1 MAFSPRQTKIR
12 PELYAVDS
20 KDFSKLLVIAS
31 QMIDPT
37 NDPSSDAYQGV
48 KIDRGNFLS
57 CFRSST
63 RSGSHFSRK
72 NWSTWLWS
80 TGWVDSR
87 LEIPLLQETLII
99 NKYCV
104 LVHDSDDA
112 DQQKFVVSK
121 RIQKAV
127 RSKHGLL
134 GFGEWTEPVYLLDD
148 GNDGT
153 LYSFGRNRRKGDSN
167 NQVRLSS
174 QALHLMN
181 LNRGYYVSKTNKTVP
196 PTTDLKSMKKKKKK
210 KKNATSASM
219 DCEEEGKILYLM
231 HRHTIEAQQYNICA
245 HQPS

>member
-20 KDFSKLLVIAS
+20 KEFSKLLLIAS

-72 NWSTWLWS
+72 NWSAWLLS

-87 LEIPLLQETLII
+87 LEIRGQQDLMQI
-99 NKYCV
+99 NKCCV

-121 RIQKAV
+121 KIQKAV

-174 QALHLMN
+174 QALHRMN

-231 HRHTIEAQQYNICA
+231 HRHTIEAQQCNPGSNTII
-245 HQPS
+245 

>member
-121 RIQKAV
+121 KIQKAV

-134 GFGEWTEPVYLLDD
+134 GFGEWTEPLYLLDD

-174 QALHLMN
+174 QALHRMN

-231 HRHTIEAQQYNICA
+231 HRHTIEAQ
-245 HQPS
+245 HW

>member
-1 MAFSPRQTKIR
+1 MWYTGVLGRAGITNLYQYLAEKIGA
-12 PELYAVDS
+12 E
-20 KDFSKLLVIAS
+20 
-31 QMIDPT
+31 
-37 NDPSSDAYQGV
+37 
-48 KIDRGNFLS
+48 
-57 CFRSST
+57 
-63 RSGSHFSRK
+63 
-72 NWSTWLWS
+72 WLWT

-87 LEIPLLQETLII
+87 LETQHLIQNLI
-99 NKYCV
+99 LNKCCV

-134 GFGEWTEPVYLLDD
+134 GFGEWTEPLYLLDD

-153 LYSFGRNRRKGDSN
+153 LYSFGRNQRKGDSN

-174 QALHLMN
+174 QALHRLN

-210 KKNATSASM
+210 KKKKNATSASM
-219 DCEEEGKILYLM
+219 DCEEEAKILYLM
-231 HRHTIEAQQYNICA
+231 HRETIEAQKQYNYLA
-245 HQPS
+245 LVK

>member
-20 KDFSKLLVIAS
+20 KERHHLDRIAS
-31 QMIDPT
+31 QMID
-37 NDPSSDAYQGV
+37 QLLGV
-48 KIDRGNFLS
+48 KIDRGNFFS
-57 CFRSST
+57 CFS
-63 RSGSHFSRK
+63 RSGSQTFSRK
-72 NWSTWLWS
+72 NWSEWLWT

-87 LEIPLLQETLII
+87 LEIPSLQENLIL
-99 NKYCV
+99 NKCCV

-134 GFGEWTEPVYLLDD
+134 GFGEAQQPVYLLDD

-174 QALHLMN
+174 QALHRMN
-181 LNRGYYVSKTNKTVP
+181 LSRGYI
-196 PTTDLKSMKKKKKK
+196 LKKKKKK

-219 DCEEEGKILYLM
+219 DCEEEAKILYLM
-231 HRHTIEAQQYNICA
+231 HRETIEAQQYNICSWRYNYLA
-245 HQPS
+245 VVK